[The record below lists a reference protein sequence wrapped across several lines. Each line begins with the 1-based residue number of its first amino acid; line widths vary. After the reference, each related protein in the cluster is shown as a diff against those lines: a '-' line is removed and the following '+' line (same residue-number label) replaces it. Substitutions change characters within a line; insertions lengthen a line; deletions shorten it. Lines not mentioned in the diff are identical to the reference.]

1 MLGRVKKHFVWWN
14 VFNCEMG
21 KREREKNVAD
31 RLFMKKTLEKPLTF
45 VRTDYGWNLLGPLD
59 ICGVF

>member
-1 MLGRVKKHFVWWN
+1 
-14 VFNCEMG
+14 MG